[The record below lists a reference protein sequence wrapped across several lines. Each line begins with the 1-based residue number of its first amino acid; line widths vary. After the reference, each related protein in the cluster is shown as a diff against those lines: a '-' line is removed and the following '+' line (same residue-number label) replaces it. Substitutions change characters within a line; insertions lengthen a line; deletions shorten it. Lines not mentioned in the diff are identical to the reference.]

1 MSILQI
7 PRRGLMG
14 SAGGGMTPPVGAV
27 AQFPVEL
34 TVTTEP
40 TTMILDLSSV
50 LSLLTSNRTYI
61 YNLVLWR
68 DNIVSST
75 TYTYVSHALSITGRV
90 GTWSIDT
97 NVNAEAR
104 APSESMTSPFQ
115 LNVTSW
121 VSAKS
126 LGSDGKLTISMANV
140 SNTDRI
146 GDYKGLFTVLVPYT
160 DEYTGTKLTTCP
172 SGFISVT

>member
-1 MSILQI
+1 MSLE
-7 PRRGLMG
+7 RRRLMG

-27 AQFPVEL
+27 AQFPVAL
-34 TVTTEP
+34 TVSTEP

-50 LSLLTSNRTYI
+50 FSLLKNDRTYI
-61 YNLVLWR
+61 YNLILWR

-75 TYTYVSHALSITGRV
+75 TYQYVSHTLSIIGRIGRGAV
-90 GTWSIDT
+90 DT
-97 NVNAEAR
+97 NINAEAR
-104 APSESMTSPFQ
+104 APSNSMTSPFQ
-115 LNVTSW
+115 LNVASW

-140 SNTDRI
+140 SGTDRV

>member
-1 MSILQI
+1 MIFDLTK
-7 PRRGLMG
+7 RTGG
-14 SAGGGMTPPVGAV
+14 GGGMTPPVGAV
-27 AQFPVEL
+27 AQFPVAL

-50 LSLLTSNRTYI
+50 LSLLTSSRTYI
-61 YNLVLWR
+61 YNLILWR

-75 TYTYVSHALSITGRV
+75 TYSYVSHTLSIIGRV
-90 GTWSIDT
+90 GIGNVDT
-97 NVNAEAR
+97 NSNAEAR
-104 APSESMTSPFQ
+104 APANSMTSPVQ
-115 LNVTSW
+115 LNVASW

-126 LGSDGKLTISMANV
+126 LGSDGKLTISMGNV
-140 SNTDRI
+140 SGTDRI

-172 SGFISVT
+172 NGFISVT